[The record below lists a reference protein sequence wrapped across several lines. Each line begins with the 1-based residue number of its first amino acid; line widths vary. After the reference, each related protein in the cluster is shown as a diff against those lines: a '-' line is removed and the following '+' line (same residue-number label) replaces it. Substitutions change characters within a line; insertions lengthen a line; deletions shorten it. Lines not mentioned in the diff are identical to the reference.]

1 MKGKLCAWLRVI
13 RIQFYPMTFIAY
25 TVGATV
31 VDLKAQGFNV
41 TTYVLGYLFLFF
53 LELCTILT
61 NELYDYPT
69 DRINRNA
76 SPFNGGSRVLVE
88 GGLSFREVKAGIVF
102 AVCMLSCSGVVLIGA
117 LARNS
122 ILSAVIL
129 LLLGILLAL
138 GYTVPPLKFSYRGLG
153 ELVVGITHSFYVMLC
168 GYFFQTGLF
177 DNLRPW
183 LTSIP
188 LFFATLAAI
197 CLAGIP
203 DHRADASVSK
213 KTFSVLFGQRRSGF
227 AALVFAAA
235 AWFIDF
241 LLVRFHLVEARSPL
255 MTLPILLHLIILG
268 IAVLLLLRRAEYDR
282 TINGTMQLAL
292 SYIIWFGIIP
302 LISQL

>member
-1 MKGKLCAWLRVI
+1 MKGKLLAWVRII

-25 TVGATV
+25 TVGATA
-31 VDLKAQGFNV
+31 VDLKAQGFNF
-41 TTYVLGYLFLFF
+41 TSYTLGYLFLFF

-69 DRINRNA
+69 DLINKNA

-88 GGLSFREVKAGIVF
+88 GGLDFREVKAGIVL
-102 AVCMLSCSGVVLIGA
+102 AVCMLFGSGVLLIGA
-117 LARNS
+117 LERGS
-122 ILSAVIL
+122 ILSAVVL
-129 LLLGILLAL
+129 LVLGVLLGL

-153 ELVVGITHSFYVMLC
+153 ELVVGITHTFYVMLC

-177 DNLRPW
+177 DKLSLW

-203 DHRADASVSK
+203 DYRADATVSK
-213 KTFSVLFGQRRSGF
+213 KTFAVLFGQRRSGI
-227 AALVFAAA
+227 ASLVFATA
-235 AWFIDF
+235 AWLIDF
-241 LLVRFHLVEARSPL
+241 LLVRFNLVEGRSPL
-255 MTLPILLHLIILG
+255 MTLPILLHLVILG
-268 IAVLLLLRRAEYDR
+268 IAVLLLLRRAAYDR
-282 TINGTMQLAL
+282 RIDGTMQLAL